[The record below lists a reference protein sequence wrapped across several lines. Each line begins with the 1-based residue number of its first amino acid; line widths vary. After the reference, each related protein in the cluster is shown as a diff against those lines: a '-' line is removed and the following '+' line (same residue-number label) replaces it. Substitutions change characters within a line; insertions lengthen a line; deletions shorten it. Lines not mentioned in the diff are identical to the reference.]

1 MIDFIKKNYR
11 FALKL
16 FANQV
21 GMTIFGLMV
30 IIATKMLSQKIG
42 NDVIYHCAGVLSILM
57 YVYLIYTAVW
67 EKGSEDKIRID
78 SGKIKE
84 NKLYGLYVSLLANS
98 INLIMGIIIAVCAL
112 LQNTAFFASL
122 GNTCI
127 IINSYINGM
136 YLTVINLIKSPYT
149 HLLITLPAII
159 VSTLSYISG
168 IKGQRYIFPQAKSK

>member
-98 INLIMGIIIAVCAL
+98 LNLIMGIIIAVCAL
-112 LQNTAFFASL
+112 LQNTSL
-122 GNTCI
+122 HDACV
-127 IINSYINGM
+127 IINSYVNGM
-136 YLTVINLIKSPYT
+136 YLTVINLMAPSPYT